1 MTSFGAEVV
10 QQSGYNPSYK
20 IQGQI
25 HHRAGALLP
34 PQNKDHKFLQIY
46 FIGDS
51 EVELNHRCP
60 IFTATKREIIQNE
73 LLRLFKTAL
82 DIMHYDEH
90 KIIISADKRPTGSH
104 ARQFNAPTI
113 NEVAV
118 VIVGENVESHDIV
131 LKRRDNGQ
139 LQRVYETHRSYD
151 ALQYPLMFCRG
162 EDGYH
167 FNIKMVNPTTGEET
181 NKKVSCMNFYA
192 YRLMIRLDVDNHLLR
207 YRRLFQQ
214 YCVDMYVKV
223 ETERLNFIRFNQSK
237 LRSDE
242 YIHLRDAIPTEG
254 HPANIRFLT
263 ILPATYVGSPRHMHE
278 YAQDAMT
285 YVRNYGRP
293 DLFITFTCNP
303 KWPEI
308 TNLLLPGQTSSDRPD
323 ITARVCKQKITV
335 LMDYIVK
342 QKVFGAVRCW
352 MYSVEWQKRGLPHA
366 HILLW
371 MFDKIRLDHIDSI
384 ISAEIP
390 DKQTDP
396 ELHSIVTTSMIH
408 GPCGVHNPESVCMK
422 NGNCTKRFP
431 RPLTAET
438 ISGNDGYPLYRRRS
452 PDDNGK
458 WIELM
463 VKRNET
469 NVTVIVDNR
478 WIVPYCPLLSKTFST
493 HCNVEYCNSIKSI
506 KYVCKYV
513 NKGSDMAVFGIADPN
528 ANDEVTK
535 FQLGISIFFTW
546 PAIRS
551 LFACGKA
558 VIIIYFYTG

>member
-1 MTSFGAEVV
+1 MSVMNWPDC
-10 QQSGYNPSYK
+10 SKPHW
-20 IQGQI
+20 IQCI
-25 HHRAGALLP
+25 LTTTKSLSAL
-34 PQNKDHKFLQIY
+34 
-46 FIGDS
+46 
-51 EVELNHRCP
+51 
-60 IFTATKREIIQNE
+60 TK
-73 LLRLFKTAL
+73 
-82 DIMHYDEH
+82 
-90 KIIISADKRPTGSH
+90 G
-104 ARQFNAPTI
+104 QFNAPTI

-118 VIVGENVESHDIV
+118 VIVGENVESRDIV
-131 LKRRDNGQ
+131 LKRRDDCR

-181 NKKVSCMNFYA
+181 NKKVSSMNFYA

-207 YRRLFQQ
+207 YRRLFHQ

-223 ETERLNFIRFNQSK
+223 QTERLNFIRFNQSK

-242 YIHLRDAIPTEG
+242 YIHLLDAIATEG
-254 HPANIRFLT
+254 HAANIVCLT

-323 ITARVCKQKITV
+323 ITARVFKQKITV
-335 LMDYIVK
+335 LMNYIVK
-342 QKVFGAVRCW
+342 QKVFGAVSGW

-371 MFDKIRLDHIDSI
+371 MFDKIRPDQIDSI

-396 ELHSIVTTSMIH
+396 EMQIT
-408 GPCGVHNPESVCMK
+408 N
-422 NGNCTKRFP
+422 
-431 RPLTAET
+431 T
-438 ISGNDGYPLYRRRS
+438 IP
-452 PDDNGK
+452 
-458 WIELM
+458 
-463 VKRNET
+463 
-469 NVTVIVDNR
+469 NVFKKI
-478 WIVPYCPLLSKTFST
+478 
-493 HCNVEYCNSIKSI
+493 
-506 KYVCKYV
+506 
-513 NKGSDMAVFGIADPN
+513 
-528 ANDEVTK
+528 
-535 FQLGISIFFTW
+535 
-546 PAIRS
+546 
-551 LFACGKA
+551 
-558 VIIIYFYTG
+558 